1 PTDLEQLNLL
11 NYVRNYVSLSI
22 CGTDKVKHNDISA
35 RIPLHKCAKKV
46 EDVSRFVRLI
56 ETCLKMACHN

>member
-1 PTDLEQLNLL
+1 M

>member
-1 PTDLEQLNLL
+1 
-11 NYVRNYVSLSI
+11 RNRSHWSTSKTPSYTKSVSWQHHP
-22 CGTDKVKHNDISA
+22 GKVKHNDISA